1 MGIDIRDLQRLQTA
15 SVQVFP
21 DTNGASGHWLMTL
34 ASQADLFPAWGENT
48 QERDR
53 QLRQFYPT
61 EPWLAGAV
69 SALAARNAAM
79 SWTLEG
85 PPRTC
90 ARLQE
95 VLHISD
101 MGAGW
106 VHMMQRVAIDL
117 LTQDNGG
124 FLEVIR
130 DGSGALVGLS
140 HLDAARCT
148 RTGIPEYPVVYED
161 REAGQHK
168 LRWDQVLEFT
178 DMPSPVETMNGVG
191 MCAVSRVLRIAQIL
205 RDVHIRKH
213 EKLSGRFSGALHI
226 VSGINMKMIDDAF
239 QKAAETSNN
248 RGRTRYQPPIIA
260 GTLDPTAQV
269 RKETIE
275 LASLPEGYN
284 EEEFMK
290 WYIAVLALAFQC
302 EYQDLAPLPGGGL
315 GSSQQSTI
323 LHMKAKGR
331 GPELWQKLIE
341 HKLNFYVLP
350 QNVTFR
356 FDEKDYEADNQEW
369 TARKLRSDVR
379 TQDVQSGVLTVQVAR
394 QMMED
399 DGDLKDEYLQLMAAE
414 DVTEDEVVEDDENQQ
429 EEDVL
434 DAGMVEDQGNAGP
447 PAPAQPQPAEQMAK
461 ALTDADYYGR
471 QRERLEREYE
481 EEMATVLE
489 GVRRKV
495 LARVRAEADAS

>member
-21 DTNGASGHWLMTL
+21 DSNGSAGHWIMSL
-34 ASQADLFPAWGENT
+34 ASQADLFPAWGTNPV
-48 QERDR
+48 ERDK
-53 QLRQFYPT
+53 QLREFYAT
-61 EPWLAGAV
+61 EPWLAGTV
-69 SALAARNAAM
+69 SALAARNAAL

-90 ARLQE
+90 NRLQE
-95 VLHISD
+95 MLHLSD

-106 VHMMQRVAIDL
+106 VHMMQRVSIDL
-117 LTQDNGG
+117 LTQDNGA
-124 FLEVIR
+124 FMEVIR
-130 DGSGALVGLS
+130 DGEGAIVGLA

-148 RTGIPEYPVVYED
+148 RTGSPEYPVVYED
-161 REAGQHK
+161 REASQHK
-168 LRWDQVLEFT
+168 MRWDQVLEFT
-178 DMPSPVETMNGVG
+178 DMPSPVETANG
-191 MCAVSRVLRIAQIL
+191 MQLCAVSRVLRIAQIL

-226 VSGINMKMIDDAF
+226 VSGINMDMINDAF

-260 GTLDPTAQV
+260 GTLDPTAEV

-275 LASLPEGYN
+275 LASLPEGYS

-315 GSSQQSTI
+315 GSSNQSAI

-331 GPELWQKLIE
+331 GPELWQKLVE

-356 FDEKDYEADNQEW
+356 YDEKDYEADRQEW
-369 TARKLRSDVR
+369 EARKLRSDVR
-379 TQDVQSGVLTVQVAR
+379 TQDVGSGVLTVQVAR

-399 DGDLKDEYLQLMAAE
+399 DGDLKDEYLQLMETE
-414 DVTEDEVVEDDENQQ
+414 DVTGDETVDDDANQD
-429 EEDVL
+429 EAIL
-434 DAGMVEDQGNAGP
+434 DASTIEDQGNAGP
-447 PAPAQPQPAEQMAK
+447 ALAPKPTVNAEQIAK

-471 QRERLEREYE
+471 QRARLEREYE

-495 LARVRAEADAS
+495 LARVRAEADGD